1 MILDLSRMT
10 ALLFVP
16 AQRPDRYEKA
26 LAASPEGIVIDLED
40 AVPASE
46 KDSARRAAAAFLR
59 QDGRAVPVLVRL
71 NPIGTRPGLDDLA
84 ALADGVLPADGILLA
99 KVEAARDI
107 EVARAHGGARPILAA
122 IETATGI
129 EAAARIART
138 LRAGDALG
146 FGGADLAADLGCAF
160 DWEPLFSARCALVQ
174 AAAIGRVG
182 VFDVPHLDIA
192 DKAALQSETE
202 RVKALGYTGKL
213 AIHPAQVETIRRV
226 FRPSAAEID
235 KARRIVAALEAAD
248 GGAAQL
254 DGKMIDLPVAI
265 AASRTLALAGA
276 GS

>member
-1 MILDLSRMT
+1 MILDLSRT
-10 ALLFVP
+10 TTLLFVP
-16 AQRPDRYEKA
+16 GHRPDRYEKA

-46 KDSARRAAAAFLR
+46 KEAARRATAAFLQ
-59 QDGRAVPVLVRL
+59 QDGRTVPTLVRL

-84 ALADGVLPADGILLA
+84 ALADGALAADGILIA
-99 KVEAARDI
+99 KVEAGRDI
-107 EVARAHGGARPILAA
+107 EIARAHGDERPILAA

-138 LRAGDALG
+138 LKRGDALG

-160 DWEPLFSARCALVQ
+160 GWEPLFSARCTLVQ
-174 AAAIGRVG
+174 AAAIGRVS
-182 VFDVPHLDIA
+182 VFDVPHLEIA
-192 DKAALQSETE
+192 DTAALQSETE
-202 RVKALGYTGKL
+202 RARNLGFTGKL

-226 FRPSAAEID
+226 FRPSAADID
-235 KARRIVAALEAAD
+235 KARRIVAAIEAAD

-265 AASRTLALAGA
+265 AARRTLALAGT